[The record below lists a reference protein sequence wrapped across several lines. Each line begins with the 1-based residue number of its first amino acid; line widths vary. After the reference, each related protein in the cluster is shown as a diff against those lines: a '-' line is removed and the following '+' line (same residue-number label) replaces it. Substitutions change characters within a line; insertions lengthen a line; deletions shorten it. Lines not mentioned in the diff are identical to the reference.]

1 MLYSKPFRVSAL
13 LFGHYNGR
21 MADDLI
27 AQLVALLVDRDDGAA
42 LLPVRGGDLLH
53 GVHEVGV
60 KGLVQRFDLGD
71 VQVLQRFGGFVQR
84 HHDAFLV
91 VLIGTHG
98 VGGHVQRVQNA
109 QNLGDSVGN
118 AIIELLVSL
127 ALAALAVVIVFALL
141 MGILSRY
148 RKCPSDKILVIYGKV
163 GSDKNGQAR
172 SAKCVHGG
180 AAFIMPIIQSYQ
192 FMDLTPISINVDL
205 KNALSKQNIRVDVPS
220 RFTVGI
226 STEPGI
232 MQNAAERLLGL
243 RMNEIQELA
252 KDIIF
257 GQLRLV
263 VATMEIE
270 EINND
275 RDKFLVAVSNN
286 VEIELKKIGL
296 RLINVNVTDI
306 NDESG
311 YIEALGKEAAAKAIN
326 DAKKSV
332 AEKDRD
338 GEIGQA
344 NAQRD
349 QRIQVAAANALAIK
363 GENESKIEVAQS
375 EALRREKEAESM
387 RLATAAEAVQAA
399 KAKEEAYI
407 AQQQAEQT
415 RAALETATQQA
426 DIIVKAKIAKEQAEI
441 EAEAKAEV
449 ARRTAKGEA
458 DALFAKME
466 AQARGAQEILV
477 KQADGMRELV
487 NAAGGNADSAIKLIL
502 ANNMEELMKIQVEA
516 IKNIKI
522 DKVTVWDGGSKG
534 ENGKTATAD
543 FISGIMKAVP
553 PMGEMFN
560 QAGME
565 LPKFLGEKIDDPK
578 TCLLYTSPS
587 PRD

>member
-1 MLYSKPFRVSAL
+1 MQPEI
-13 LFGHYNGR
+13 
-21 MADDLI
+21 LI
-27 AQLVALLVDRDDGAA
+27 AICV
-42 LLPVRGGDLLH
+42 
-53 GVHEVGV
+53 
-60 KGLVQRFDLGD
+60 
-71 VQVLQRFGGFVQR
+71 
-84 HHDAFLV
+84 
-91 VLIGTHG
+91 
-98 VGGHVQRVQNA
+98 
-109 QNLGDSVGN
+109 
-118 AIIELLVSL
+118 
-127 ALAALAVVIVFALL
+127 AVVIVFALL

-458 DALFAKME
+458 DAMFAKME

-578 TCLLYTSPS
+578 TLDS
-587 PRD
+587 

>member
-1 MLYSKPFRVSAL
+1 MQPEI
-13 LFGHYNGR
+13 
-21 MADDLI
+21 LI
-27 AQLVALLVDRDDGAA
+27 AICV
-42 LLPVRGGDLLH
+42 
-53 GVHEVGV
+53 
-60 KGLVQRFDLGD
+60 
-71 VQVLQRFGGFVQR
+71 
-84 HHDAFLV
+84 
-91 VLIGTHG
+91 
-98 VGGHVQRVQNA
+98 
-109 QNLGDSVGN
+109 
-118 AIIELLVSL
+118 
-127 ALAALAVVIVFALL
+127 AVVIVFALL

-458 DALFAKME
+458 DAMFAKME

-543 FISGIMKAVP
+543 FISGIMKAIP

-565 LPKFLGEKIDDPK
+565 LPKFLGEKIDTPK
-578 TCLLYTSPS
+578 TLDS
-587 PRD
+587 

>member
-1 MLYSKPFRVSAL
+1 MQPEI
-13 LFGHYNGR
+13 
-21 MADDLI
+21 LI
-27 AQLVALLVDRDDGAA
+27 AICV
-42 LLPVRGGDLLH
+42 
-53 GVHEVGV
+53 
-60 KGLVQRFDLGD
+60 
-71 VQVLQRFGGFVQR
+71 
-84 HHDAFLV
+84 
-91 VLIGTHG
+91 
-98 VGGHVQRVQNA
+98 
-109 QNLGDSVGN
+109 
-118 AIIELLVSL
+118 
-127 ALAALAVVIVFALL
+127 AVVIVFALL

-426 DIIVKAKIAKEQAEI
+426 DVIVKAKIAKEQAEI

-560 QAGME
+560 QAGMD

-578 TCLLYTSPS
+578 TLDS
-587 PRD
+587 

>member
-1 MLYSKPFRVSAL
+1 
-13 LFGHYNGR
+13 
-21 MADDLI
+21 
-27 AQLVALLVDRDDGAA
+27 
-42 LLPVRGGDLLH
+42 
-53 GVHEVGV
+53 
-60 KGLVQRFDLGD
+60 
-71 VQVLQRFGGFVQR
+71 
-84 HHDAFLV
+84 
-91 VLIGTHG
+91 
-98 VGGHVQRVQNA
+98 
-109 QNLGDSVGN
+109 
-118 AIIELLVSL
+118 
-127 ALAALAVVIVFALL
+127 

-172 SAKCVHGG
+172 SAKCAHGG

-426 DIIVKAKIAKEQAEI
+426 DVIVKAKIAKEQAEI

-578 TCLLYTSPS
+578 TLDS
-587 PRD
+587 